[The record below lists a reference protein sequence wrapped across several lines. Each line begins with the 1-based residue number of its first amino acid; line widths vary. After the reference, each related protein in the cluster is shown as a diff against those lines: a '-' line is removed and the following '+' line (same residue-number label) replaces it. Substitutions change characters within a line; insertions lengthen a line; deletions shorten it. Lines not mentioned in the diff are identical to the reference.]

1 MSDRLATG
9 KVPWNLVA
17 EHVRGPLPPEVV
29 LGPAHGEDA
38 ALVRLGGELW
48 AVASDPVTFAAHGA
62 GQLAVIVNANDVAVR
77 GAVPRFFLAVVL
89 LAESEA
95 TPDRAAELLDEV
107 RAACVELGVTLIGGH
122 TEVAPGIDHS
132 LVCGTALGPV
142 AGRPITTAG
151 LRPGDRVGLVRTAG
165 LEGTAILWGE
175 WGPRLAP
182 LHPAGAF
189 PANEVAADPARLLVV
204 REALAAAACPAVSA
218 LHDVTEGGVG
228 EALYELGQASGCV
241 VAARREDVPVLASTR
256 ALCRDLGLDALGL
269 IGSGALLVGCA
280 EDGARKLE
288 EALAMID
295 APLAWIGRAHAAPA
309 VVATLPRFER
319 DELLKAGL
327 LAHLRGFVFDL
338 DGTLVES
345 DYDWPAIRRELG
357 VAGPSIVD
365 ALNGLPE
372 PERSRRWARLETIER
387 EATAAAHLRPGARD
401 LIGWLRGQGLPCALV
416 TNNTAEN
423 TASLLERF
431 GLGFD
436 VVITRDDGLW
446 KPSGAP
452 VREAARRLGVAVEAC
467 AKVGD
472 GRYDVLAGRDAGCGA
487 VVLVRLAGYDL
498 DPRPDLVFPDPEA
511 LWRGLRGSWR

>member
-1 MSDRLATG
+1 MSDRLPTG
-9 KVPWNLVA
+9 KVPWELIA

-38 ALVRLGGELW
+38 ALLRLGGELW
-48 AVASDPVTFAAHGA
+48 AVASDPVTFAARGA
-62 GQLAVIVNANDVAVR
+62 GRLAVIVNANDVAVR

-95 TPDRAAELLDEV
+95 TADGAAALLDEV
-107 RAACVELGVTLIGGH
+107 RAACAELGVTLVGGH

-132 LVCGTALGPV
+132 LVCGTMLGPV
-142 AGRPITTAG
+142 RGRPVTTSG

-165 LEGTAILWGE
+165 LEGTAILHEE

-189 PANEVAADPARLLVV
+189 PVPGVAADPARLLVV
-204 REALAAAACPAVSA
+204 REALAAAACTTVAA

-241 VAARREDVPVLASTR
+241 VEVRREDVPVLASTR
-256 ALCRDLGLDALGL
+256 ALCEDLGLDPLGL

-280 EDGARKLE
+280 EDGARELE
-288 EALAMID
+288 EALAAVG
-295 APLAWIGRAHAAPA
+295 APLAWVGRAHAAPA
-309 VVATLPRFER
+309 AVATLPRFPR

-327 LAHLRGFVFDL
+327 LARVRAFVFDL

-372 PERSRRWARLETIER
+372 PERARRWARLEAIER
-387 EATAAAHLRPGARD
+387 EATAAAHLRPGARE
-401 LIGWLRGQGLPCALV
+401 LVGWLRGRGLPCALV

-423 TASLLERF
+423 TSTLLARF
-431 GLGFD
+431 GLELD
-436 VVITRDDGLW
+436 LVMTRDDGLW

-452 VREAARRLGVAVEAC
+452 VRAAARRLGVPVEAC

-472 GRYDVLAGRDAGCGA
+472 GRYDVLAGREAGCGA

-511 LWRGLRGSWR
+511 LWRGVRATLG